1 MRSNFT
7 FLLYLIGDFV
17 PLCVVE
23 IKCSGAQ
30 ESSRL
35 VTLRNM
41 LGTAG
46 LPLVEFPVLDRYA
59 LQISCGSFADT
70 SDRLDKSPPLL
81 CRLFFPDPFP
91 DQFPDTETQIIDR
104 LFRKL
109 FGADGVQHVEFD
121 M

>member
-46 LPLVEFPVLDRYA
+46 LPLVDPVRDRYA
-59 LQISCGSFADT
+59 PADLV
-70 SDRLDKSPPLL
+70 SELR
-81 CRLFFPDPFP
+81 RY
-91 DQFPDTETQIIDR
+91 
-104 LFRKL
+104 
-109 FGADGVQHVEFD
+109 V
-121 M
+121 